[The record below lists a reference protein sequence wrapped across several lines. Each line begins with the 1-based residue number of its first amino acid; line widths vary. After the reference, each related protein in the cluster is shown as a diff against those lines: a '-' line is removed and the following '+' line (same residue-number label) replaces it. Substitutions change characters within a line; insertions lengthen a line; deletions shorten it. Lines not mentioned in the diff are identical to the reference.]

1 MRKIEYEV
9 VAKSERA
16 DEYSAII
23 LKIDDQEF
31 TLDKNDMSN
40 LEGIIIA
47 VYDRMITPFDAYLRQ
62 EPVVRVSGPS
72 V

>member
-9 VAKSERA
+9 VAVTEDPSV
-16 DEYSAII
+16 YTSII
-23 LKIDDQEF
+23 LKIDSQEF
-31 TLDKNDMSN
+31 ELDKNDISN

-62 EPVVRVSGPS
+62 EPAVRMSGT
-72 V
+72 

>member
-9 VAKSERA
+9 VMESDDA

-31 TLDKNDMSN
+31 TLDKNDISN
-40 LEGIIIA
+40 LKGIIIA
-47 VYDRMITPFDAYLRQ
+47 VYDRMIAPFDAYLRQ
-62 EPVVRVSGPS
+62 KPIVRISGT
-72 V
+72 